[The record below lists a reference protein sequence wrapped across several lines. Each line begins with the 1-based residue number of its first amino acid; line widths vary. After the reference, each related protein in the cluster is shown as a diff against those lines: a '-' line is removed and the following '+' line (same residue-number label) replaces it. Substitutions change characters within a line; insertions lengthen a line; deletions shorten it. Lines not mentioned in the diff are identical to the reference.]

1 MDADYHVHSS
11 YSDGRH
17 LPWMVQAAADV
28 GLEGIG
34 FADHA
39 NVSERSA
46 SKRAKR
52 RYAFTLDLTYDRR
65 RAAIEELAAQWDLEI
80 YDAVEMD
87 YHQDDEA
94 AIEAFLD
101 AAEFDYAVG
110 SVHEI
115 DGVNVHISDPFEDH
129 SIAERRALVE
139 EYFDRLEA
147 LIRSELFE
155 IAAHPDIIERNEV
168 FRGIP
173 GTEQYRRIADAF
185 ADSRTIAEINAG
197 RIDADYGRFHPKAE
211 FLELLA
217 DHAVEITVGTD
228 SHQPEDI
235 RERVPPIR
243 ALLQD
248 RGLGPTSPFDV

>member
-17 LPWMVQAAADV
+17 LPWMVQAASDA
-28 GLEGIG
+28 GLAGVG

-39 NVSERSA
+39 NVSERRDPT
-46 SKRAKR
+46 RAKR

-65 RAAIEELAAQWDLEI
+65 RAAIEALEAEWDLEV

-94 AIEAFLD
+94 AIESFLATAD
-101 AAEFDYAVG
+101 FDYAVG

-115 DGVNVHISDPFEDH
+115 DGVNVHMAAPFEDH
-129 SIAERRALVE
+129 SRAERRVVVE

-147 LIRSELFE
+147 LVRSELFE

-173 GTEQYRRIADAF
+173 GPEQYRRIADAF

-211 FLELLA
+211 FLELLI
-217 DHAVEITVGTD
+217 DRGVDVTVGTD
-228 SHQPEDI
+228 AHQPAAI
-235 RERVPPIR
+235 RERVPSIR
-243 ALLQD
+243 AMLED
-248 RGLGPTSPFDV
+248 RGLEPTSPFDV